1 MVTRVVAVVLALV
14 AALGAWRVATFA
26 LGFNDE
32 LQLQDPAL
40 ARSQPAIVDPRT
52 PRLSQR
58 VILVMV
64 DGLRLDHSRQ
74 AGFNTVRRAG
84 IDGAA
89 GSHYPTV
96 SRPNYITLLTGV
108 PPIASGV
115 RHNRVRAPI
124 RLDSIMTRA
133 KAAGLRVTTASD
145 IGMVPPL
152 FLTTDVEE
160 LGDLVHPQTGD
171 LLTPPAGYAWPF
183 DEVRKADSLAGLERS
198 IATVLSKPSD
208 LVIVLAGEVDR
219 AGHAYGAVSPEYREA
234 AVAVGAAVG
243 RLVPQLDLT
252 KDTLIVTAD
261 HGHVDRGGHGGP
273 EPEATAVPLLIAGA
287 GIVPGAQAPTARLVD
302 IAPTISALLGIP
314 APGHAYGRALVELLR
329 LDPTAA
335 TARTTADATRLAA
348 VRSAPDDEPRV
359 DVLVLVLTG
368 GALLLA
374 IVLAIV
380 ARPAIAVTRGS
391 WVGVLAFLCIV
402 AALVGATR
410 GRLSPSEVPALWRLQ
425 RLLAVCG
432 AAAIAIQFVSS
443 WHVARA
449 FANRLSIS
457 NGIAL
462 IALSISLGT
471 VFLVRGYLP
480 VPHVDVP
487 EPGWLV
493 AIPAVEI
500 AAAVSCVA
508 VTLHLIFELRIARR
522 ARRPPARS
530 LRKSPAGT

>member
-1 MVTRVVAVVLALV
+1 MVARVVAVVLALV

-26 LGFNDE
+26 LDFNDE

-74 AGFNTVRRAG
+74 VGFDVVRRVG

-108 PPIASGV
+108 PPIASGI
-115 RHNRVRAPI
+115 RHNRVRKPM

-152 FLTTDVEE
+152 FITTEVAE
-160 LGDLVHPQTGD
+160 LGSLEHPQTGD
-171 LLTPPAGYAWPF
+171 LITPAAGYAWPF
-183 DEVRKADSLAGLERS
+183 DEVRKADSLAALEQS
-198 IATVLSKPSD
+198 ITTVLSKPSD
-208 LVIVLAGEVDR
+208 LVIVLTGDVDR
-219 AGHAYGAVSPEYREA
+219 AGHSYGAASVQYREA
-234 AVAVGAAVG
+234 AVASGAAIA
-243 RLVPQLDLT
+243 RLVPQLDLS

-314 APGHAYGRALVELLR
+314 APGHGYGRALVELLR
-329 LDPTAA
+329 FEPAAA

-348 VRSAPDDEPRV
+348 VRRVPDDEAGV
-359 DVLVLVLTG
+359 DLRVLVPTG
-368 GALLLA
+368 IALGLA
-374 IVLAIV
+374 IILAI
-380 ARPAIAVTRGS
+380 ALRPALAVTRGS
-391 WVGVLAFLCIV
+391 WVAVLGFLCIV

-432 AAAIAIQFVSS
+432 AAAIAIQVVSS
-443 WHVARA
+443 WHVVRG
-449 FANRLSIS
+449 FAKRLPIA
-457 NGIAL
+457 NGISL

-471 VFLVRGYLP
+471 VFIVRGCLP
-480 VPHVDVP
+480 VPHIEVP
-487 EPGWLV
+487 EPAWLV
-493 AIPAVEI
+493 AIPALEI
-500 AAAVSCVA
+500 AAAGSCVA
-508 VTLHLIFELRIARR
+508 VTLTLILELIVSVRGDPGSR
-522 ARRPPARS
+522 
-530 LRKSPAGT
+530 

>member
-1 MVTRVVAVVLALV
+1 MAPRVVAAVLALV
-14 AALGAWRVATFA
+14 AALGAWCVVTLG

-32 LQLQDPAL
+32 LQLQDPAI
-40 ARSQPAIVDPRT
+40 ARSRPAIVDPRT

-74 AGFNTVRRAG
+74 AGFDAVRTLGVDA
-84 IDGAA
+84 AA

-96 SRPNYITLLTGV
+96 SRPNYITLLTGT
-108 PPIASGV
+108 PPIASGI
-115 RHNRVRAPI
+115 RHNRVRTPL

-145 IGMVPPL
+145 IGNIPPL
-152 FLTTDVEE
+152 FITTPVTE
-160 LGDLVHPQTGD
+160 LGSLEHPQVGD
-171 LLTPPAGYAWPF
+171 LITPAAGYAWPF
-183 DEVRKADSLAGLERS
+183 DEVRKAESLAGLEQS
-198 IATVLSKPSD
+198 LATVLARPSD
-208 LVIVLAGEVDR
+208 LVIVLAGDVDR
-219 AGHAYGAVSPEYREA
+219 AGHAYGAASAQYREA
-234 AVAVGAAVG
+234 AVAVGAAIG
-243 RLVPQLDLT
+243 RLVTQLDLT
-252 KDTLIVTAD
+252 KDTLIITAD
-261 HGHVDRGGHGGP
+261 HGHVDRGGHGGR
-273 EPEATAVPLLIAGA
+273 EPEALAVPLLIAGA

-302 IAPTISALLGIP
+302 VAPTISALLGIP
-314 APGHAYGRALVELLR
+314 APGHGYGRALVELLR
-329 LDPTAA
+329 EAPAAA

-348 VRSAPDDEPRV
+348 VRSFPDDDAGV
-359 DVLVLVLTG
+359 DVVVLVVTG
-368 GALLLA
+368 GLL
-374 IVLAIV
+374 VLAIIL
-380 ARPAIAVTRGS
+380 ALALRPAIAIRRGS

-402 AALVGATR
+402 AALAAATR

-432 AAAIAIQFVSS
+432 GAAIAIQVVAS
-443 WHVARA
+443 WHVVRA

-462 IALSISLGT
+462 VALSISLGT
-471 VFLVRGYLP
+471 VFIVRGYLP

-487 EPGWLV
+487 EPAWLV

-508 VTLHLIFELRIARR
+508 VTLHLIFELVVSVR
-522 ARRPPARS
+522 
-530 LRKSPAGT
+530 GTDDHGR